1 MLVVEKHDG
10 EDFVRLRDQFQAQ
23 VVAHGG
29 GTAQRR
35 TGLEHAVLQ
44 QGDGLLDDPVFVLG
58 GDQGERLRAGVGD
71 GKRHGEPPMDEIGG
85 RLPQEGKPSGGRWGW
100 NR

>member
-1 MLVVEKHDG
+1 MSRAIADSRPGSLTLIAAQH
-10 EDFVRLRDQFQAQ
+10 EDWIIQQAI
-23 VVAHGG
+23 
-29 GTAQRR
+29 T
-35 TGLEHAVLQ
+35 
-44 QGDGLLDDPVFVLG
+44 LLDDPVFVLG